1 MKRQRAYIPGET
13 WVYYK
18 LYTGIKT
25 SDILLMKVIY
35 PVVRKLLYKGL
46 IRSYFFIRYTDPDFH
61 LLFRFLLRD

>member
-25 SDILLMKVIY
+25 SDILLMKVSSE
-35 PVVRKLLYKGL
+35 
-46 IRSYFFIRYTDPDFH
+46 SYYTKD
-61 LLFRFLLRD
+61 